1 MAPVCITLSQHL
13 PFRGVFILK
22 MGNTCLSTPLLRLTY
37 WGFVVS
43 DLRQN
48 EMSDMTA
55 LNHYL
60 IGYWLTM
67 TLQWRHNGRNSV
79 SNHQLYDCLLNRL
92 FRRRSKKTSK
102 HRVTGLCAGNSPGPV
117 NSPHKWPVTRK
128 MFPFDDV
135 IMNKILLLCIIKVTF
150 WKLQCID
157 PMNWNDTCT
166 NTEVLKH

>member
-1 MAPVCITLSQHL
+1 MFCLSQYSDVSTTMLYCTAFIMAPVCITLSQHL

-79 SNHQLYDCLLNRL
+79 SNHQLYDCLLNRFIQAQIKENIKAPRHWTL
-92 FRRRSKKTSK
+92 CGEF
-102 HRVTGLCAGNSPGPV
+102 TGTGE
-117 NSPHKWPVTRK
+117 
-128 MFPFDDV
+128 FPAQMASNAENV
-135 IMNKILLLCIIKVTF
+135 SI
-150 WKLQCID
+150 W
-157 PMNWNDTCT
+157 WRHH
-166 NTEVLKH
+166 E